1 MAKKTTK
8 MEDVRRGVRRNHLAI
23 GEDERADER
32 LPLEDL
38 LMVITLVLPRGE

>member
-1 MAKKTTK
+1 MANKTTK
-8 MEDVRRGVRRNHLAI
+8 MEDVRRGNHLAI

-38 LMVITLVLPRGE
+38 LMVIALPG